1 MMTYKAKESQAPSLV
16 TDAYDYLVEAI
27 TSFRLPTNAPIS
39 ENKLATQL
47 GISRT
52 PIRQALQRLE
62 SEGLITK
69 SDSSR
74 FSVALITPKQVE
86 EACDLLQIIDTYLFT
101 KAAQNLDKKE
111 AEKLIAITAQM
122 IKAAENNDKD
132 NWSKA
137 DTQFHNIIIRAA
149 DNQTVSG
156 LAVVTRRKI
165 QRFWTRS
172 AVYENRLGSCSKEH
186 EVLAQAIV
194 NKDLSAIEP
203 AVRAHISHMRSSI
216 LRILETAAGFLT

>member
-1 MMTYKAKESQAPSLV
+1 MTTKTNESQASSLV
-16 TDAYDYLVEAI
+16 NDAYDYLVEAI
-27 TSFRLPTNAPIS
+27 TSFKLPTNAPIS

-74 FSVALITPKQVE
+74 FSVALVTPKQVE

-101 KAAQNLDKKE
+101 KAAQNLDKKSADE
-111 AEKLIAITAQM
+111 LIAISQEM
-122 IKAAENNDKD
+122 IESAEKNDREK
-132 NWSKA
+132 WSKA
-137 DTQFHNIIIRAA
+137 DTKFHDLIIKAA
-149 DNQTVSG
+149 DNQTVAG
-156 LAVVTRRKI
+156 LAIVTRRKI
-165 QRFWTRS
+165 QRFWTKS

-186 EVLAQAIV
+186 EVLAQVIV
-194 NKDLSAIEP
+194 SKDLKAIEP
-203 AVRAHISHMRSSI
+203 AVIAHMSHMRSSI
-216 LRILETAAGFLT
+216 LRILETAAVF

>member
-1 MMTYKAKESQAPSLV
+1 MTTKTNESQASSLV

-27 TSFRLPTNAPIS
+27 TSFKLPTNAPIS

-74 FSVALITPKQVE
+74 FSVALVTPKQVE

-101 KAAQNLDKKE
+101 KAAQNLDKKGADQLMTLTQE
-111 AEKLIAITAQM
+111 M
-122 IKAAENNDKD
+122 IKAAENNDRD
-132 NWSKA
+132 NWSNA
-137 DTQFHNIIIRAA
+137 DTRFHDLVINAA
-149 DNQTVSG
+149 DNQTVAS
-156 LAVVTRRKI
+156 LAIITRRKI
-165 QRFWTRS
+165 QRFWTKS
-172 AVYENRLGSCSKEH
+172 AVYENRLVSCSKEH
-186 EVLAQAIV
+186 EVLAKAIV
-194 NKDLSAIEP
+194 NKDLKAIEP
-203 AVRAHISHMRSSI
+203 AVLEHMAHMRSSI
-216 LRILETAAGFLT
+216 LKTLNLLLTY

>member
-1 MMTYKAKESQAPSLV
+1 MKTETKSSQASSLV

-27 TSFRLPTNAPIS
+27 TSFKIPSNSAIS

-62 SEGLITK
+62 AEGLITK
-69 SDSSR
+69 TDSSR
-74 FSVALITPKQVE
+74 FTVALLTPKQVE

-101 KAAQNLDKKE
+101 KAAKNLTKEKKE
-111 AEKLIAITAQM
+111 ELLKVTQEMISAAQ
-122 IKAAENNDKD
+122 KNDRD

-137 DTQFHNIIIRAA
+137 DTKFHDLVIQAA
-149 DNQTVSG
+149 DNQTVSD
-156 LAVVTRRKI
+156 LALVTRRKI

-172 AVYENRLGSCSKEH
+172 AQYENRLETCSKEH
-186 EVLAQAIV
+186 EVLAKAIV
-194 NKDLSAIEP
+194 NQDLKAIEP
-203 AVRAHISHMRSSI
+203 AVIEHMNHMRSSI
-216 LRILETAAGFLT
+216 LRILNSAASILG

>member
-1 MMTYKAKESQAPSLV
+1 MATKTNESQASSLV

-27 TSFRLPTNAPIS
+27 TSFKLPTNAPIS

-74 FSVALITPKQVE
+74 FSVALVTPKQVE

-101 KAAQNLDKKE
+101 KAAKNLDKKG
-111 AEKLIAITAQM
+111 ADQLITLTQEM
-122 IKAAENNDKD
+122 IKAAENNDRD

-137 DTQFHNIIIRAA
+137 DTRFHDLVINAA
-149 DNQTVSG
+149 DNQTVAS
-156 LAVVTRRKI
+156 LAIITRRKI
-165 QRFWTRS
+165 QRFWTKS
-172 AVYENRLGSCSKEH
+172 AVYENRLVSCSKEH
-186 EVLAQAIV
+186 EVLAKAIV
-194 NKDLSAIEP
+194 NKDLKAIEP
-203 AVRAHISHMRSSI
+203 AVLEHMAHMRSSI
-216 LRILETAAGFLT
+216 LKTLNLLLTY

>member
-1 MMTYKAKESQAPSLV
+1 MTSKTKESQAPSLV

-111 AEKLIAITAQM
+111 AEELIAITAQM
-122 IKAAENNDKD
+122 IKAAESNDKD

>member
-1 MMTYKAKESQAPSLV
+1 MATKTNESQASSLV

-27 TSFRLPTNAPIS
+27 TSFKLPTNAPIS

-74 FSVALITPKQVE
+74 FSVALVTPKQVE

-101 KAAQNLDKKE
+101 KAAQNLDKKG
-111 AEKLIAITAQM
+111 ADQLITLTQEM
-122 IKAAENNDKD
+122 IKAAENNDRD
-132 NWSKA
+132 NCSKA
-137 DTQFHNIIIRAA
+137 DTRFHDLVINAA
-149 DNQTVSG
+149 DNQTVAS
-156 LAVVTRRKI
+156 LAIITRRKI
-165 QRFWTRS
+165 QRFWTKS
-172 AVYENRLGSCSKEH
+172 AVYENRLVSCSKEH
-186 EVLAQAIV
+186 EVLAKAIV
-194 NKDLSAIEP
+194 NKDLKAIEP
-203 AVRAHISHMRSSI
+203 AVLEHMAHMRSSI
-216 LRILETAAGFLT
+216 LKTLNLLLTY

>member
-1 MMTYKAKESQAPSLV
+1 MTSKTKESQAPSLV
-16 TDAYDYLVEAI
+16 TDDYDYLVEAI

-111 AEKLIAITAQM
+111 AEELIAITAQM

>member
-1 MMTYKAKESQAPSLV
+1 MMTYKAKESQASSLV

-111 AEKLIAITAQM
+111 AEELIAITAQM

-137 DTQFHNIIIRAA
+137 DTQFHNIIIKAA

>member
-1 MMTYKAKESQAPSLV
+1 MATKTNESQASSLV

-27 TSFRLPTNAPIS
+27 TSFKLPTNAPIS

-74 FSVALITPKQVE
+74 FSVALVTPKQVE

-101 KAAQNLDKKE
+101 KAAQNLDKKG
-111 AEKLIAITAQM
+111 ADQLITLTQEM
-122 IKAAENNDKD
+122 IKAAENNDRD

-137 DTQFHNIIIRAA
+137 DTRFHDLVINAA
-149 DNQTVSG
+149 DNQTVAS
-156 LAVVTRRKI
+156 LAIITRRKI
-165 QRFWTRS
+165 QRFWTKS
-172 AVYENRLGSCSKEH
+172 AVYENRLVSCSKEH
-186 EVLAQAIV
+186 EVLAKAIV
-194 NKDLSAIEP
+194 NKDLKAIEP
-203 AVRAHISHMRSSI
+203 AVLEHMAHMRSSI
-216 LRILETAAGFLT
+216 LKL

>member
-1 MMTYKAKESQAPSLV
+1 MTTKTNESQASSLV

-27 TSFRLPTNAPIS
+27 TSFKLPTNAPIS

-74 FSVALITPKQVE
+74 FSVALVTPKQVE

-101 KAAQNLDKKE
+101 KAAQNLDKKGADQLMALTQE
-111 AEKLIAITAQM
+111 M
-122 IKAAENNDKD
+122 IKAAEKNDRD

-137 DTQFHNIIIRAA
+137 DTRFHDLVINAA
-149 DNQTVSG
+149 DNQTVAS
-156 LAVVTRRKI
+156 LAIITRRKI
-165 QRFWTRS
+165 QRFWTKS
-172 AVYENRLGSCSKEH
+172 AVYENRLVSCSKEH
-186 EVLAQAIV
+186 EVLAKAIV
-194 NKDLSAIEP
+194 NKDLKAIEP
-203 AVRAHISHMRSSI
+203 AVLEHMAHMRSSI
-216 LRILETAAGFLT
+216 LKTLNLLLTF

>member
-111 AEKLIAITAQM
+111 AEELIAITAQM
-122 IKAAENNDKD
+122 LKAAENNDKD

-137 DTQFHNIIIRAA
+137 DTQFHNIIIKAA

>member
-1 MMTYKAKESQAPSLV
+1 MGDEEYPLSIDMDLYAKAEEKAIRLGKITRLMKE
-16 TDAYDYLVEAI
+16 
-27 TSFRLPTNAPIS
+27 TSVDCIL
-39 ENKLATQL
+39 NKDVDDT
-47 GISRT
+47 
-52 PIRQALQRLE
+52 E
-62 SEGLITK
+62 S
-69 SDSSR
+69 
-74 FSVALITPKQVE
+74 
-86 EACDLLQIIDTYLFT
+86 
-101 KAAQNLDKKE
+101 
-111 AEKLIAITAQM
+111 
-122 IKAAENNDKD
+122 NDKD

>member
-1 MMTYKAKESQAPSLV
+1 MATKTNESQASSLV

-27 TSFRLPTNAPIS
+27 TSFKLPTNAPIS

-74 FSVALITPKQVE
+74 FSVALVTPKQVE

-101 KAAQNLDKKE
+101 KAAQNLDKKG
-111 AEKLIAITAQM
+111 ADQLITLTQEM
-122 IKAAENNDKD
+122 IKAAENNDRD

-137 DTQFHNIIIRAA
+137 DTRFHDLVINAA
-149 DNQTVSG
+149 DNQTVAS
-156 LAVVTRRKI
+156 LAIITRRKI
-165 QRFWTRS
+165 QRFWTKS
-172 AVYENRLGSCSKEH
+172 AVYENRLVSCSKEH
-186 EVLAQAIV
+186 EVLAKAIV
-194 NKDLSAIEP
+194 NKDLKAIEP
-203 AVRAHISHMRSSI
+203 AVLEHMAHMRSSI
-216 LRILETAAGFLT
+216 LKTLNLLLTY

>member
-1 MMTYKAKESQAPSLV
+1 MATKTNESQASSLV

-27 TSFRLPTNAPIS
+27 TSFKLPTNAPIS

-74 FSVALITPKQVE
+74 FSVALVTPKQVE

-101 KAAQNLDKKE
+101 KAAQNLDKKG
-111 AEKLIAITAQM
+111 ADQLITLTQEM
-122 IKAAENNDKD
+122 IKAAENNDRD

-137 DTQFHNIIIRAA
+137 DTRFHDLVINAA
-149 DNQTVSG
+149 DKQTVAS
-156 LAVVTRRKI
+156 LAIITRRKI
-165 QRFWTRS
+165 QRFWTKS
-172 AVYENRLGSCSKEH
+172 AVYENRLVSCSKEH
-186 EVLAQAIV
+186 EVLAKAIV
-194 NKDLSAIEP
+194 NKDLKAIEP
-203 AVRAHISHMRSSI
+203 AVLEHMAHMRSSI
-216 LRILETAAGFLT
+216 LKTLNLLLTY

>member
-1 MMTYKAKESQAPSLV
+1 MATKTNESQASSLV

-27 TSFRLPTNAPIS
+27 ISFKLPTNAPIS

-74 FSVALITPKQVE
+74 FSVALVTPKQVE
-86 EACDLLQIIDTYLFT
+86 EACDLLQIIDTYFFT
-101 KAAQNLDKKE
+101 KAAQNLDKKGADQLMTLTQE
-111 AEKLIAITAQM
+111 M
-122 IKAAENNDKD
+122 IKAAENNDRD

-137 DTQFHNIIIRAA
+137 DTRFHDLVINAA
-149 DNQTVSG
+149 DNQTVAS
-156 LAVVTRRKI
+156 LAIITRRKI
-165 QRFWTRS
+165 QRFWTKS
-172 AVYENRLGSCSKEH
+172 AVYENRLVSCSKEH
-186 EVLAQAIV
+186 EVLAKAIV
-194 NKDLSAIEP
+194 NKDLKAIEP
-203 AVRAHISHMRSSI
+203 AVLEHMAHMRSSI
-216 LRILETAAGFLT
+216 LKTLNLLLTY

>member
-1 MMTYKAKESQAPSLV
+1 MTSKTKESQAPSLV

-111 AEKLIAITAQM
+111 AEELIAITVQM
-122 IKAAENNDKD
+122 IKSAENNDKD

>member
-1 MMTYKAKESQAPSLV
+1 MTTKTNESQASSLV

-27 TSFRLPTNAPIS
+27 TSFKLPTNAPIS

-74 FSVALITPKQVE
+74 FSVALVTPKQVE

-101 KAAQNLDKKE
+101 KAAQNLDKKGADQLMTLTQE
-111 AEKLIAITAQM
+111 M
-122 IKAAENNDKD
+122 IKAAENNDRD

-137 DTQFHNIIIRAA
+137 DTRFHDLVINAA
-149 DNQTVSG
+149 DNQTVAS
-156 LAVVTRRKI
+156 LAIITRRKI
-165 QRFWTRS
+165 QRFWTKS
-172 AVYENRLGSCSKEH
+172 AVYENRLVSCSKEH
-186 EVLAQAIV
+186 EVLAKAIV
-194 NKDLSAIEP
+194 NKDLKAIEP
-203 AVRAHISHMRSSI
+203 AVLEHMAHMRSSI
-216 LRILETAAGFLT
+216 LKTLNLLLTY

>member
-1 MMTYKAKESQAPSLV
+1 MATKTNESQASSLV

-27 TSFRLPTNAPIS
+27 TSFKLPTNAPIS

-74 FSVALITPKQVE
+74 FSVTLVTPKQVE

-101 KAAQNLDKKE
+101 KAAQNLDKKG
-111 AEKLIAITAQM
+111 ADQLITLTQEM
-122 IKAAENNDKD
+122 IKAAENNDRD

-137 DTQFHNIIIRAA
+137 DTRFHDLVINAA
-149 DNQTVSG
+149 DNQTVAS
-156 LAVVTRRKI
+156 LAIITRRKI
-165 QRFWTRS
+165 QRFWTKS
-172 AVYENRLGSCSKEH
+172 AVYENRLVSCSKEH
-186 EVLAQAIV
+186 EVLAKAIV
-194 NKDLSAIEP
+194 NKDLKAIEP
-203 AVRAHISHMRSSI
+203 AVLEHMAHMRSSI
-216 LRILETAAGFLT
+216 LKTLNLLLTF

>member
-1 MMTYKAKESQAPSLV
+1 MMTAKAKESQAPSLV

-111 AEKLIAITAQM
+111 AEELIAITAQM

-137 DTQFHNIIIRAA
+137 DTQFHNIIIKAA

-172 AVYENRLGSCSKEH
+172 AVYEIRLGSCSKEH

>member
-1 MMTYKAKESQAPSLV
+1 MTTKTNESQASSLV
-16 TDAYDYLVEAI
+16 NDAYDYLVEAI
-27 TSFRLPTNAPIS
+27 TSFKLPTNAPIS

-74 FSVALITPKQVE
+74 FSVALVTPKQVE

-101 KAAQNLDKKE
+101 KAAQNLDKKGADQLMTLTQE
-111 AEKLIAITAQM
+111 M
-122 IKAAENNDKD
+122 IKAAENNDRD

-137 DTQFHNIIIRAA
+137 DTRFHDLVINAA
-149 DNQTVSG
+149 DNQTVAS
-156 LAVVTRRKI
+156 LAIITRRKI
-165 QRFWTRS
+165 QRFWTKS
-172 AVYENRLGSCSKEH
+172 AVYENRLVSCSKEH
-186 EVLAQAIV
+186 EVLAKAIV
-194 NKDLSAIEP
+194 NKDLEAIEP
-203 AVRAHISHMRSSI
+203 AVLEHMAHMRSSI
-216 LRILETAAGFLT
+216 LKTLNLLLTF